1 MKILCPMLAHCLL
14 FSLVLFISLKD
25 VEALIPMSGG
35 GVNGKVRKTQ
45 ALDNHYRRSICQAAR
60 SLNCKDDSES
70 EPGMRP
76 FKSF

>member
-25 VEALIPMSGG
+25 VEALIPMSGN

-45 ALDNHYRRSICQAAR
+45 VRVKITPEKHNVEISLDKNGS
-60 SLNCKDDSES
+60 SNFT
-70 EPGMRP
+70 P
-76 FKSF
+76 